1 MKPRNIRDS
10 YKLYKAEN
18 PDGVDIKTYINMC
31 NEFNKF
37 LIEKVLEGE
46 EVTLPARMGTIYI
59 FGRKQEISFDENGN
73 VKGLAPD
80 WVKTK
85 KLWQNNPEA
94 KQRKQI
100 MYHTN
105 ESTGGIR
112 YKFLWAKNGVYLTNK
127 SLYSLRLSRANKR
140 AILEKV
146 RGGKEYIIKEPH
158 YKEERLWN

>member
-1 MKPRNIRDS
+1 MKPKNIRDS
-10 YKLYKAEN
+10 YSLYKKEF
-18 PDGVDIKTYINMC
+18 PKGEDIKTYVNLC

-46 EVTLPARMGTIYI
+46 EVTLPHRMGYLYI
-59 FGRKQEISFDENGN
+59 FGRKQEINFDENGN

-85 KLWQNNPEA
+85 KLWEDNPEA

-105 ESTGGIR
+105 EETGGIR
-112 YKFLWAKNGVYLTNK
+112 YKFLWAKNGVFLLNK
-127 SLYSLRLSRANKR
+127 ALYSLRLSRTNKR
-140 AILEKV
+140 AILN
-146 RGGKEYIIKEPH
+146 RIRNGKEYIIKEPH
-158 YKEERLWN
+158 YKDDRIWN